1 MSLARAW
8 RHTLAALRP
17 ANRLLEVDAMDRIEA
32 EVVRAETMHA
42 GEIRVVIETT
52 LTAGQLWQGLAP
64 RARALQVF
72 SALRIWDTVANNGV
86 LIYLLLADRSVEI
99 IADRAI
105 AALVPEAD
113 WLALCRAIEQRCRDG
128 DIAEACCQAVR
139 GVAVVMARHFPCVGG
154 DGDELPNQP
163 ILL

>member
-8 RHTLAALRP
+8 RHALAALRP
-17 ANRLLEVDAMDRIEA
+17 ARQLLEPDALDRIAA
-32 EVVRAETMHA
+32 EVVRAEAMHD
-42 GEIRVVIETT
+42 GEIRVAIETT

-72 SALRIWDTVANNGV
+72 SALGVWDTAGNNGV

-105 AALVPEAD
+105 AALVPESD
-113 WLALCRAIEQRCRDG
+113 WLALCRDIEQRCRDG
-128 DIAEACCQAVR
+128 DIGAACCQAVR
-139 GVAVVMARHFPCVGG
+139 GVAVVIARHFPRAGG

>member
-1 MSLARAW
+1 MSFARAW
-8 RHTLAALRP
+8 RHALGALRP
-17 ANRLLEVDAMDRIEA
+17 AKRLLQVDAMDRIEA
-32 EVVRAETMHA
+32 EVVRAEATHA

-52 LTAGQLWQGLAP
+52 LTVGQLWQGLAP

-72 SALRIWDTVANNGV
+72 SALGVWDTAGNNGV

-105 AALVPEAD
+105 AALVPESD
-113 WLALCRAIEQRCRDG
+113 WLALCRDIEQRCRG
-128 DIAEACCQAVR
+128 GEITEACCQAVR
-139 GVAVVMARHFPCVGG
+139 GVAAVMSRHFPATGG
-154 DGDELPNQP
+154 DGNELPNQP

>member
-8 RHTLAALRP
+8 RHALAALRP
-17 ANRLLEVDAMDRIEA
+17 ARRLLEPDALDRITA
-32 EVVRAETMHA
+32 EVVRAEATHA
-42 GEIRVVIETT
+42 GEIRVAIETT

-72 SALRIWDTVANNGV
+72 SALGVWDTAGNNGV

-105 AALVPEAD
+105 AALVPESD
-113 WLALCRAIEQRCRDG
+113 WLALCRDIEQRCRDG
-128 DIAEACCQAVR
+128 DIGAACCQAVR
-139 GVAVVMARHFPCVGG
+139 GVAAVVARHFPRTGG
-154 DGDELPNQP
+154 DGDELPNQA

>member
-8 RHTLAALRP
+8 HHALGALRP
-17 ANRLLEVDAMDRIEA
+17 AKRLLQVDAMDRIAA
-32 EVVRAETMHA
+32 EVVRAEATHA

-52 LTAGQLWQGLAP
+52 LTAGQLWQGLTP

-72 SALRIWDTVANNGV
+72 SALGIWDTAGNNGV

-105 AALVPEAD
+105 AALVPETD
-113 WLALCRAIEQRCRDG
+113 WLALCRDIEQRCRNG

-139 GVAVVMARHFPCVGG
+139 GVAVVLGRHFPCAGG